1 MSDGSHL
8 SLLRLGLP
16 LIGAFV
22 GILAFSAPAHADLR
36 VCNETGNTVSV
47 ALGYRAERGWM
58 SEGWWQTPAGEC
70 RVLYQ
75 GDLERRFYYIYA
87 VDDIGGG
94 AWDGQ
99 VFMCT
104 RDETFTIFGVEDC
117 LARGYER
124 TGFFEIDTQSRSDW
138 TLQLTETS
146 GAPAVVGPDA
156 GEDLEDPAF
165 TIDPDDVTIDAPEDG
180 ATPLDG
186 VSVPPPPPGDAL
198 PASN

>member
-1 MSDGSHL
+1 MVTSIRLCSTA
-8 SLLRLGLP
+8 LLAG
-16 LIGAFV
+16 
-22 GILAFSAPAHADLR
+22 FSAFMAMAATSPAQAELR
-36 VCNETGNTVSV
+36 VCNETANLISV

-58 SEGWWQTPAGEC
+58 SEGWWQTPPGDC
-70 RVLYQ
+70 RTLYQ
-75 GDLERRFYYIYA
+75 GDLQRRFFYLYA

-124 TGFFEIDTQSRSDW
+124 TGFFEIDTQNRSDW
-138 TLQLTETS
+138 TLQLTES
-146 GAPAVVGPDA
+146 AGIPSVVGPDL

-165 TIDPDDVTIDAPEDG
+165 LVDDPAAPP
-180 ATPLDG
+180 TPDNT
-186 VSVPPPPPGDAL
+186 DTQ
-198 PASN
+198 